1 MDQNNKRKKN
11 FHRHFATPLLIATT
25 AFMLGCGSKTGKAVS
40 DTDSLSADTVREAG
54 IDKHSEAYIRQ
65 RIDTIYKGVGKSTHD
80 SEGKDVD
87 YIHNPFN
94 RDSAYCSQRYYALM
108 KEAIQL
114 CNVTGDIL
122 YDFDH
127 WVCGQDW
134 SDDWSCKVAKVYEIT
149 DSTALVDLNIHN
161 FDDTETTIALRFER
175 DDWYI
180 DDFSPSKDGNDD
192 KKYLRDTIRQGL
204 KIREKAKT
212 LVGYWGWVS
221 DDGPELLLRL
231 EMTDKGLEVTECNI
245 YRLYGFDKATAS
257 FNGTELSVD
266 ELDYDEE
273 ALEVTREFHFDAHLE
288 KNGDLTGD
296 CHIKH
301 PLASKNY
308 DGPLTLRK
316 GYFKYRDGVKRN

>member
-1 MDQNNKRKKN
+1 MKLI
-11 FHRHFATPLLIATT
+11 FLFFAAVL
-25 AFMLGCGSKTGKAVS
+25 MLSCGSKTEKSVS
-40 DTDSLSADTVREAG
+40 NTDSLTVDSMADAG

-65 RIDTIYKGVGKSTHD
+65 RIDTIYKGVGKSTNLI
-80 SEGKDVD
+80 S
-87 YIHNPFN
+87 

-108 KEAIQL
+108 CEAVQF
-114 CNVTGDIL
+114 CNEAGEIL

-134 SDDWSCKVAKVYEIT
+134 SDDWNYKVAKVYEIT
-149 DSTALVDLNIHN
+149 DSTALVDMKIHN
-161 FDDTETTIALRFER
+161 FSDTETTIALRFER

-192 KKYLRDTIRQGL
+192 KKYLRDTIRRGL
-204 KIREKAKT
+204 KLREKAKT
-212 LVGYWGWVS
+212 LVGYWGWVG
-221 DDGPELLLRL
+221 DNCPELLLRL

-257 FNGTELSVD
+257 FNGTDLSVY

-273 ALEVTREFHFDAHLE
+273 AQELNYEFHFDAHLD

-296 CHIKH
+296 CLIRH
-301 PLASKNY
+301 PIASRNY
-308 DGPLTLRK
+308 EGPMTLRK
-316 GYFKYRDGVKRN
+316 DYFMYRDGASKKLSDYAE